1 MNTFA
6 RITGYLH
13 PYRWQFAT
21 GLLCLL
27 LAQPMQLLNPLFWKF
42 VVDDVLLGDQP
53 RFIEL
58 FHGSRLGLLAG
69 VLVVMFLVQG
79 IGTAIGA
86 IRVYV
91 LGVVAQ
97 RIGYDMRTQ
106 LYARLQQ
113 HSLGFFHDNRSGDLV
128 ARATGDVERVT
139 RLAATGVDELIGS
152 GVQLL
157 LVWVI
162 VFFLS
167 WQVALSLMGP
177 MLVVG
182 ALVWRFSLRVRP
194 LYRAARERLG
204 DISAGIQE
212 NILGMGVI
220 KAFVREPFVQERV
233 ERENRRFYDKS
244 VQAVAARARFNPTVQ
259 MVGFLSNLVM
269 LGVGGYFVMKGSFTI
284 GGLVALRGYWYRLFA
299 PISSLA
305 RVNDR
310 VQRAGAAADR
320 VFDIMDRPVEI
331 EDAPSAVELD
341 RVTGGVTF
349 EDVSFGYA
357 EAHPDVLSDLKV
369 RIKPGQTLGVAG
381 PNGAGKSTLLNLLM
395 RFHDP
400 RSGRI
405 LLDGHDLRQ
414 VTQASLRRQMA
425 LVSQEPFLFNDTIR
439 ENIRFG
445 RLDADEAAMFE
456 AARQANAHDFILS
469 LPEGYDTVVGERG
482 VKLSGGE
489 KQRLCI
495 ARAFLANPRILLLDE
510 ATASVEP
517 ESEALIQAALDRLM
531 LGRTSVV
538 VSHRLSMIRN
548 ADQIVVI
555 RDGHVAEQGSHAELM
570 SGRGWYARM
579 YQMQTGELGGELG

>member
-1 MNTFA
+1 MSTFA

-13 PYRWQFAT
+13 PYRWQFAA

-53 RFIEL
+53 RFLEL
-58 FHGSRLGLLAG
+58 FHGSRLGLLVG
-69 VLVVMFLVQG
+69 VLVVMFVVQG
-79 IGTAIGA
+79 IGAAIGA
-86 IRVYV
+86 IRMYV

-139 RLAATGVDELIGS
+139 RLAANGVDELIGS

-157 LVWVI
+157 IVWAI
-162 VFFLS
+162 IFFLS

-177 MLVVG
+177 MLVV
-182 ALVWRFSLRVRP
+182 ALLVWRFNRRVRP

-204 DISAGIQE
+204 DVSAGIQE

-233 ERENRRFYDKS
+233 DRENRRFYDKS
-244 VQAVAARARFNPTVQ
+244 VQAMGARARFNPSVQ

-269 LGVGGYFVMKGSFTI
+269 LGVGGYFVMQGSFTI

-299 PISSLA
+299 PVSSLA
-305 RVNDR
+305 RVNDH
-310 VQRAGAAADR
+310 VQRAAAAADR
-320 VFDIMDRPVEI
+320 VFAVMDRPIEI
-331 EDAPSAVELD
+331 ADAPRAVELT
-341 RVTGGVTF
+341 RVAGSIRL
-349 EDVSFGYA
+349 ERVSFAYA
-357 EAHPDVLSDLKV
+357 DELPDVLSDLNV
-369 RIKPGQTLGVAG
+369 RLDPGQALGVAG
-381 PNGAGKSTLLNLLM
+381 PSGAGKSTLLSLLM
-395 RFHDP
+395 RFYDP
-400 RSGRI
+400 SRGRI
-405 LLDGHDLRQ
+405 LIDGHDLRQ
-414 VTQASLRRQMA
+414 VTQASLRRQTA
-425 LVSQEPFLFNDTIR
+425 LVSQEPFLFNETIR
-439 ENIRFG
+439 ENICFG
-445 RLDADEAAMFE
+445 RLDAGEQAMFE

-482 VKLSGGE
+482 VKLSGGQ

-510 ATASVEP
+510 ATASVEA

-531 LGRTSVV
+531 IGRTSVV
-538 VSHRLSMIRN
+538 VSHRLSMVRN

-555 RDGHVAEQGSHAELM
+555 REGRIYERGSHVELM
-570 SGRGWYARM
+570 AGQGWYARM
-579 YQMQTGELGGELG
+579 YQMQTGEIENGFA